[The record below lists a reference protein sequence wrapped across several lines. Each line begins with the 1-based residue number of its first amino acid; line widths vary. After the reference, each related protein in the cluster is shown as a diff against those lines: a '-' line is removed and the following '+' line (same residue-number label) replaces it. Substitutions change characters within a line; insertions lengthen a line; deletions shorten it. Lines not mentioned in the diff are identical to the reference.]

1 MKNATTTD
9 GLTSATDHC
18 NETVSAGIVAE
29 AGGTFLAMT
38 LSASKSLKT
47 RAGAVRW
54 LAARGYRADGSKA
67 AS

>member
-9 GLTSATDHC
+9 GLTTATDHC

-29 AGGTFLAMT
+29 ADGTFLAMT
-38 LSASKSLKT
+38 LSASKGFKT

-54 LAARGYRADGSKA
+54 LAARGYKADGGKV